1 MTNDQLKEFVARQ
14 KRLTG
19 IIQEASGLVQKLD
32 MEHCAQ
38 TLQQLRQKISS
49 DTFKIMVMGNFKNGK
64 STFINALLGQEI
76 LPAYAVPTT
85 AIINEIKYGE
95 KPKAVLHFLN
105 CLLYTS
111 PSPRDCS

>member
-1 MTNDQLKEFVARQ
+1 MTNDQLKEYAARQ

-38 TLQQLRQKISS
+38 VLQQLRQKISS

-85 AIINEIKYGE
+85 AIINEIIAVITAKYAFKWAGE
-95 KPKAVLHFLN
+95 LKE
-105 CLLYTS
+105 S
-111 PSPRDCS
+111 

>member
-49 DTFKIMVMGNFKNGK
+49 DTFKIMVMGKMCIRDRCK
-64 STFINALLGQEI
+64 SC
-76 LPAYAVPTT
+76 
-85 AIINEIKYGE
+85 
-95 KPKAVLHFLN
+95 LHKF
-105 CLLYTS
+105 
-111 PSPRDCS
+111 RIGV

>member
-49 DTFKIMVMGNFKNGK
+49 DTFKIMVMGNFKTAK
-64 STFINALLGQEI
+64 AHFINALPRPGN
-76 LPAYAVPTT
+76 PAGLCQCRP
-85 AIINEIKYGE
+85 
-95 KPKAVLHFLN
+95 
-105 CLLYTS
+105 
-111 PSPRDCS
+111 PRLSMRSNMVKSRKRSCIF

>member
-49 DTFKIMVMGNFKNGK
+49 DTFKIMVMGNFKTAKAHLSMRFSARK
-64 STFINALLGQEI
+64 SCRLMPYRRLQLSMRSNTVKSRKRSCIF
-76 LPAYAVPTT
+76 
-85 AIINEIKYGE
+85 
-95 KPKAVLHFLN
+95 
-105 CLLYTS
+105 
-111 PSPRDCS
+111 

>member
-1 MTNDQLKEFVARQ
+1 MTNDQLKEYAARQ

-38 TLQQLRQKISS
+38 VLQQLRQKISS

-64 STFINALLGQEI
+64 EHVYQRASWAGD
-76 LPAYAVPTT
+76 PAGLCRAD
-85 AIINEIKYGE
+85 N
-95 KPKAVLHFLN
+95 
-105 CLLYTS
+105 
-111 PSPRDCS
+111 RDYQ